1 MTTYECI
8 DELTMEATA
17 SECFASLTDEVAG
30 RSTWWEPFVVMKPK
44 EGGPLSSRDAL
55 VERLA
60 SPDGTT
66 DRYWSTARMSIRVTG
81 IEPDRRVVLKEE
93 GGDFRGFEEWTFEP
107 LDEGRTLVRVHWV
120 AEPHGLMR
128 LIAPFGRVEQ
138 DHSLIIHE
146 GLRGMEHHIRQRRRI
161 SRAGLEDD
169 GPDRPRG

>member
-1 MTTYECI
+1 MAKYECV
-8 DELTMEATA
+8 DEMTIEATP
-17 SECFASLTDEVAG
+17 SECFASLADEVSG
-30 RSTWWEPFVVMKPK
+30 RSAWWEPFVVMTTK
-44 EGGPLSSRDAL
+44 EQGTPDEDGP
-55 VERLA
+55 VIERLA

-66 DRYWSTARMSIRVTG
+66 ERYWSTARIRLRVAET
-81 IEPDRRVVLKEE
+81 ERDRRLVIREE

-107 LDEGRTLVRVHWV
+107 LDGDRTLVRVHWV